1 MPLDPDVKKILS
13 MIPKLEL
20 KGDLNEIRRVHDSF
34 FGSGDKISMRT
45 KDAVIKVRDGE
56 IMGRFYYGGEENSP
70 ILVYYHGG
78 GFVFG
83 SVESY
88 DGLVRLLAK
97 ESGMTVLSVG
107 YRLAP
112 EHKYPIPVNDAWDT
126 LMWLRENH
134 LGDSGKV
141 CVAGD
146 SAGGNLA
153 AVVSQIDRDKDQG
166 IVGCQCLIYP
176 AVNMVDN
183 SPSIREYGDGYFL
196 TKDLMN
202 WFGLAYF
209 SSGREAIQPYASP
222 AFGKLE
228 NLPSALVITA
238 EYDPLRDQGETYHHM
253 MREAGNESV
262 LVRYMGMIH
271 GFVSFYQLVRAGRD
285 AISQVAGYVR
295 AKMLKS

>member
-1 MPLDPDVKKILS
+1 MTG
-13 MIPKLEL
+13 E
-20 KGDLNEIRRVHDSF
+20 RR
-34 FGSGDKISMRT
+34 T
-45 KDAVIKVRDGE
+45 LQ
-56 IMGRFYYGGEENSP
+56 
-70 ILVYYHGG
+70 LVYYHGG

-88 DGLVRLLAK
+88 DGLVRLLSK

-112 EHKYPIPVNDAWDT
+112 EHKYPTPVNDAWDA
-126 LMWLRENH
+126 LLWLRENY
-134 LGDSGKV
+134 LKEEKV

-153 AVVSQIDRDKDQG
+153 AVVSQIDRDKGQG
-166 IVGCQCLIYP
+166 IIKCQALIYP

-183 SPSIREYGDGYFL
+183 SPSTREYGDGYFL
-196 TKDLMN
+196 TRDLMY
-202 WFGLAYF
+202 WFGSAYF

-228 NLPSALVITA
+228 NLPPALMITA

-253 MREAGNESV
+253 LREAGNESV

-271 GFVSFYQLVRAGRD
+271 GFVSFYQWVRAGRD
-285 AISQVAGYVR
+285 AISQVAGT
-295 AKMLKS
+295 